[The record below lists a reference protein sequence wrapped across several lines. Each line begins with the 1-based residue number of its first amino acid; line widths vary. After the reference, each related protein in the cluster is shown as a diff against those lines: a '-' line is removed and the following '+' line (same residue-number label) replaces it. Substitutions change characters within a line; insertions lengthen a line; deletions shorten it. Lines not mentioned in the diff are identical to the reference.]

1 MDKTISLKLLEAEN
15 ESLDIVDQQTHDQSG
30 HETSQVE
37 ATPSNNE
44 AVRRSTRK
52 IKAPIRY
59 NDYGLMTQIMS
70 VDEPQNFEEAKNH
83 KEWMNAMYEEYV
95 SIMNN
100 ETWELT
106 KLPEN
111 KFSIS
116 CKWLFKIKFNADG
129 TIDKIQS

>member
-1 MDKTISLKLLEAEN
+1 MDKTISLELLEADN
-15 ESLDIVDQQTHDQSG
+15 ESSDIADQQTYDQSG

-44 AVRRSTRK
+44 AQKTSIRQ

-83 KEWMNAMYEEYV
+83 KEWMNAMYEEYI
-95 SIMNN
+95 SILNN
-100 ETWELT
+100 ETW
-106 KLPEN
+106 
-111 KFSIS
+111 
-116 CKWLFKIKFNADG
+116 
-129 TIDKIQS
+129 